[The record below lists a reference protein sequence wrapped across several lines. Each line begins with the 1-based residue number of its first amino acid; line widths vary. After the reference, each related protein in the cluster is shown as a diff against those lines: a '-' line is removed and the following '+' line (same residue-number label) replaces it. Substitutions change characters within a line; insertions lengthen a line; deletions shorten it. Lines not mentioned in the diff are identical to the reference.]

1 VDAGRPAKQAGVLA
15 EQIMLDDA
23 TLQETQCALAQEILD
38 PRAGAD
44 EFARD
49 ARPDYLWIDSALKET
64 SAAVADI
71 LESAKQQHATAEEM
85 AWTQAAAYGSRVF
98 GLVTSFFESTSEPST
113 GLGSAA
119 NKPNWTSPNSGG
131 GSTAS
136 SGGGGGSTDWGSSSD
151 GGGSTSW

>member
-64 SAAVADI
+64 SAAVADV
-71 LESAKQQHATAEEM
+71 LESAKRQHAAAEEM
-85 AWTQAAAYGSRVF
+85 ARTQAAAYGSGVF
-98 GLVTSFFESTSEPST
+98 EPVPSFFESLSESST
-113 GLGSAA
+113 GLGSTASR
-119 NKPNWTSPNSGG
+119 PHWTSPNSGG

-136 SGGGGGSTDWGSSSD
+136 SGGGGGSTDWGSSSN